1 MKEITI
7 AYQLKKYQEDSNLTK
22 MAEDEEKTDEE
33 AESKEESEEKSEE
46 SSEETDEE

>member
-33 AESKEESEEKSEE
+33 AESKEESEEE